1 VGGDLVNVGLDRHHD
16 ERAEF
21 VSSAGRARRRLIRWW
36 KIEVANMQHYFARA
50 VAWTA
55 TRAWQVTADWRA
67 VRPIVS
73 RASAHLA
80 ILILAVAAI
89 LLSGLNL
96 PARESRANGIPE
108 QTEIAPKT
116 IEQNSLIK
124 AVSFAPKTSPPAG
137 NGNGVGSEHNGSANS
152 QSVSGAT
159 IVRRAQPHTEIPNR
173 PRLEVITYTVQP
185 GDTVQNI
192 AKIFDLQPTTLL
204 WSNPKLE
211 ELPDLLRIGQE
222 VVILPVDGVY
232 HTVAEDDTLE
242 SIAEKYK
249 VEVDEITGLSFNLL
263 RAPLYRIQ
271 EGMKLIVPGGTK
283 PYVPRRVTSYSGPI
297 PTGARGTGAFV
308 WPVLGNITQW
318 YWWGHRAIDIGA
330 PTGSAV
336 LATDGGYVSFSG
348 WTDIG
353 YGYLIIV
360 DHANGY
366 STYYGHLSQLYVMV
380 GQQVERRQVI
390 GAVGS
395 TGNSS
400 GPHLH
405 LEIRYNGVEQN
416 PSVYLP

>member
-1 VGGDLVNVGLDRHHD
+1 VNIELDGQRD
-16 ERAEF
+16 DKAEF
-21 VSSAGRARRRLIRWW
+21 VLPERRSRHQMAEWW
-36 KIEVANMQHYFARA
+36 DAEVANMQHLFARA

-67 VRPIVS
+67 VRPIIS

-80 ILILAVAAI
+80 ILILAVLAV
-89 LLSGLNL
+89 LFSGLNL
-96 PARESRANGIPE
+96 PVGQSSGDLSKGGSEASAPAAVIPD
-108 QTEIAPKT
+108 A
-116 IEQNSLIK
+116 LAK
-124 AVSFAPKTSPPAG
+124 AVSFAPSTQAQEPTTG
-137 NGNGVGSEHNGSANS
+137 NGSGGNSTPANGNNHRAGGD
-152 QSVSGAT
+152 AT
-159 IVRRAQPHTEIPNR
+159 IVRLAQPHTEIPTR
-173 PRLEVITYTVQP
+173 PRLEVITYMVQA
-185 GDTVQNI
+185 GDTVQSI
-192 AKIFDLQPTTLL
+192 ARTFDLQPTTIL

-222 VVILPVDGVY
+222 VVILPIDGVY
-232 HTVAEDDTLE
+232 HTVAEDDTLD

-249 VEVDEITGLSFNLL
+249 VEAEAIATLSHNQLNP
-263 RAPLYRIQ
+263 PLYRIQ

-297 PTGARGTGAFV
+297 PDNARGTGAFV
-308 WPVLGNITQW
+308 WSVSGTLTQG

-336 LATDGGYVSFSG
+336 MAADGGYIAFAG

-353 YGYLIIV
+353 YGYLIII

-366 STYYGHLSQLYVMV
+366 STYYAHLSQMYVMV
-380 GQQVERRQVI
+380 GQRVQRGQVI
-390 GAVGS
+390 GAAGS

-416 PSVYLP
+416 PLVYLP

>member
-1 VGGDLVNVGLDRHHD
+1 MDLELDSQHG
-16 ERAEF
+16 ERGEPVTPAQP
-21 VSSAGRARRRLIRWW
+21 ARRKLTQWW
-36 KIEVANMQHYFARA
+36 KSKVFYLQHLFARA

-67 VRPIVS
+67 VRPIIS

-80 ILILAVAAI
+80 ILVLAIAAI
-89 LLSGLNL
+89 LFSGLHL
-96 PARESRANGIPE
+96 PTREPLANAKRMDTAAARPAATGGDTLSELIS
-108 QTEIAPKT
+108 IAPNT
-116 IEQNSLIK
+116 LPNASAQSD
-124 AVSFAPKTSPPAG
+124 VVTSSFTPPEPFVQWG
-137 NGNGVGSEHNGSANS
+137 NDDT
-152 QSVSGAT
+152 T
-159 IVRRAQPHTEIPNR
+159 IVRIAQPHTEIPDR
-173 PRLEVITYTVQP
+173 PRLDVFTYAVQP
-185 GDTVQNI
+185 GDTVQSI
-192 AKIFDLQPTTLL
+192 ADSFSLQPTTIL

-222 VVILPVDGVY
+222 VVILPLDGAY

-249 VEVDEITGLSFNLL
+249 VEVESITSMPLNNL
-263 RAPLYRIQ
+263 RPPLFQIQ
-271 EGMKLIVPGGTK
+271 EGAKLIVPGGTK
-283 PYVPRRVTSYSGPI
+283 PYVPRRVTSYTGPI
-297 PTGARGTGAFV
+297 PNNIRGTGAFV
-308 WPVLGNITQW
+308 WPVSGKITQG

-336 LATDGGYVSFSG
+336 VTTDGGYVSFVG

-353 YGYLIIV
+353 YGYLIIL

-366 STYYGHLSQLYVMV
+366 STYYAHLSQMYVMLGQEV
-380 GQQVERRQVI
+380 GRGQVI

-395 TGNSS
+395 TGNST

-416 PSVYLP
+416 PLVYLP

>member
-1 VGGDLVNVGLDRHHD
+1 MNIEMDRHPD
-16 ERAEF
+16 DAAEF
-21 VSSAGRARRRLIRWW
+21 VPPARRVPRQLTRWW
-36 KIEVANMQHYFARA
+36 ESEIAHMQHLFARA

-67 VRPIVS
+67 VRPIIS

-80 ILILAVAAI
+80 ILLLAVAAI

-96 PARESRANGIPE
+96 PSGESPADASQEGPVQGAAGVSPSAVVIPE
-108 QTEIAPKT
+108 AL
-116 IEQNSLIK
+116 SK
-124 AVSFAPKTSPPAG
+124 AVSFAPKTEAG
-137 NGNGVGSEHNGSANS
+137 AATNGAVPVNGNHH
-152 QSVSGAT
+152 QSDGDAT
-159 IVRRAQPHTEIPNR
+159 IVRLAQPITVIPNR
-173 PRLEVITYTVQP
+173 PRLGVITYTVQA
-185 GDTVQNI
+185 GDSVQSI
-192 AKIFDLQPTTLL
+192 ANAFDLQPTTLL

-222 VVILPVDGVY
+222 VVILPVDGVH
-232 HTVAEDDTLE
+232 HTVVEDDTLE

-249 VEVDEITGLSFNLL
+249 VGSADISGLSFNSLHP
-263 RAPLYRIQ
+263 PLFRIQ
-271 EGMKLIVPGGTK
+271 EGTKLIVPGGTK

-297 PTGARGTGAFV
+297 PNNARGTGAFT
-308 WPVLGNITQW
+308 WPVLGKITQG
-318 YWWGHRAIDIGA
+318 YWWGHRALDVGA

-336 LATDGGYVSFSG
+336 LATDGGYVSFVG

-353 YGYLIIV
+353 YGYLVIL

-366 STYYGHLSQLYVMV
+366 SSYYAHLSQMYVMV
-380 GQQVERRQVI
+380 GQRVERGQVI

-395 TGNSS
+395 TGNST

-416 PSVYLP
+416 PLVYLP